1 MASSPADKA
10 RAMASSALEFTNKKI
25 DPSCTE
31 CTETPSVRA
40 VILYPNLGTPLII
53 PPSETKLTFF
63 VAAESRSRIL
73 FGVTEVKTFPSP
85 APLGYMYVDKHL
97 RIYPIKDKS
106 VKEDTKAGRLWSD
119 GKLCAT
125 AFKHVRVWC
134 VGRFEGGIIRDITGK
149 IVAHIR
155 PKTVEG
161 YGSISPVSRGD
172 KDPMTKNEPL
182 EWIYQIEIELDYL
195 PRKLS
200 QGSIS
205 TLAWMIAVPD
215 SYKTQKDLFGIID
228 WEYQDKLIY
237 DFLEDQKKKANKNHV
252 PDLYEFDVS
261 TATSK
266 KLPLLK
272 KDIPKRLKSWHPIMI
287 GNSNALKL
295 GHLSDVHIN
304 CRQFSLAAS
313 SVKVL
318 EGVSGKVGGKV
329 NNCFVSLRELFRE
342 MKAAGADAIFLT
354 GDLLD
359 FNRNLDP
366 RKMVGENPKDQ
377 WPGYDLNEKLSDN
390 ALYPRGIDDMLV
402 FSLLRYSYAEL
413 GLPVYLT
420 TGNHEA
426 YDVPY
431 GISPRANPFIIKRI
445 HQQVA
450 TDPGVVIPA
459 RLRVA
464 VQTASTASKRIKS
477 ASDGAKAI
485 PFIGA
490 EWDRA
495 TKAIEGWGRKAI
507 KDLGVNFDPNSY
519 KLLDAKMNEGI
530 PADHNLTIYE
540 ACLIYGPSF
549 PQVVRPFNFIQENFD
564 WFFMLFT
571 PLANYQ
577 IDYENQVLV
586 GLDWGESEIMVN
598 LDISGGELK
607 ETEMSS
613 AGIAGALSGLPR
625 ADKSLNG
632 VQKEIIEQAR
642 GSKKKVMLFSHFTII
657 NYDLPF
663 SLSHESKPFEASDN
677 VFNNFTKGTF
687 SQGRDWLYPRLNN
700 GIHYTLSGHSHR
712 SGLYRLKT
720 DAQSL
725 MSAVGYQ
732 PPDHRKLD
740 DHSAKMHARLFSDP
754 HASRIAVSSCGGPI
768 GVQNYRGELYGWN
781 LMPPSGTLIDVNAP
795 GVNEIQRVAP
805 VRYLPAKPRF
815 CVALDYVQCH
825 MKKQVIAWIPTDKP
839 GWYQIVAGNVLD
851 AKPFM
856 QSMCLHMWEPLT
868 KEFIKF
874 ELNINPVAGHPC
886 LYNCYILQYK
896 KFFDKTTTK
905 WGANGDEKHIFAQ
918 INFNETLAEVPIY
931 SHYNFSDPWIF
942 RVDVEKNDG
951 TQPFIVPARGTRSEI
966 PDWAWLATV
975 NPAQYPSLPTKH
987 DE

>member
-1 MASSPADKA
+1 MTGSPADKA
-10 RAMASSALEFTNKKI
+10 RALASNVLEYENRKI

-40 VILYPNLGTPLII
+40 IILFPNLGTPLII

-63 VAAESRSRIL
+63 VAAESRSRTL
-73 FGVTEVKTFPSP
+73 FGVSGVQTFPSP

-97 RIYPIKDKS
+97 RIYPIKEKS
-106 VKEDTKAGRLWSD
+106 LKDDTKAGRLWSD
-119 GKLCAT
+119 GKLCST

-134 VGRFEGGIIRDITGK
+134 VGRFEGGIIRDVTGK

-155 PKTVEG
+155 SKTIEE
-161 YGSISPVSRGD
+161 YNSMSPAYPSG
-172 KDPMTKNEPL
+172 KDPLTENQPM
-182 EWIYQIEIELDYL
+182 EWIYQVEIDIGSL
-195 PRKLS
+195 PRKLNH
-200 QGSIS
+200 GSIS
-205 TLAWMIAVPD
+205 TLAWMITLPD
-215 SYKTQKDLFGIID
+215 SYKAKKDLSGIVD

-237 DFLEDQKKKANKNHV
+237 DFLEGEKEKKNKSHV

-261 TATSK
+261 TATSS
-266 KLPLLK
+266 KLPSLK
-272 KDIPKRLKSWHPIMI
+272 KDVPKRLKSWHPVMI
-287 GNSNALKL
+287 GKSKALKI
-295 GHLSDVHIN
+295 GHLSDVHVN
-304 CRQFSLAAS
+304 CRQFALAAS
-313 SVKVL
+313 NVQIL
-318 EGVSGKVGGKV
+318 EGLSDRVGGKV

-342 MKAAGADAIFLT
+342 MKAAGADAVFLT

-366 RKMVGENPKDQ
+366 RKMVGDSAKDQ
-377 WPGYDLNEKLSDN
+377 WPSYNLNEKLSDE

-402 FSLLRYSYAEL
+402 FSLIRYSYAEL
-413 GLPVYLT
+413 GLPVYVT

-426 YDVPY
+426 YDAPY
-431 GISPRANPFIIKRI
+431 GISPRANPFLVKRLQ
-445 HQQVA
+445 QQVE

-459 RLRVA
+459 RLRGGIKG
-464 VQTASTASKRIKS
+464 ASTISARIQGVS
-477 ASDGAKAI
+477 NGAKAI

-490 EWDRA
+490 EWNRA
-495 TKAIEGWGRKAI
+495 TKALDEWSEKAL
-507 KDLGVNFDPNSY
+507 KDSGVDFDPNSY
-519 KLLDAKMNEGI
+519 KLLDTKMNEGI

-549 PQVVRPFNFIQENFD
+549 PQVVRPFNFMQENFD

-571 PLANYQ
+571 PLANYR

-607 ETEMSS
+607 KTEMSS

-625 ADKSLNG
+625 ADRSLNE

-642 GSKKKVMLFSHFTII
+642 GSKKKLMLFSHFTIV
-657 NYDLPF
+657 NYALPF
-663 SLSHESKPFEASDN
+663 SLSHESKPFEASDS

-687 SQGRDWLYPRLNN
+687 SRGRDWLYPRLNN

-712 SGLYRLKT
+712 SGVYRLKT

-725 MSAVGYQ
+725 MSTVGYQ
-732 PPDHRKLD
+732 PDEHRALDERTAKTHAKLF
-740 DHSAKMHARLFSDP
+740 RDP

-781 LMPPSGTLIDVNAP
+781 LMPPSGTIIDVNAA
-795 GVNEIQRVAP
+795 GADEIRRVAP
-805 VRYLPAKPRF
+805 INYRPAKPRF

-839 GWYQIVAGNVLD
+839 GWYQVVTGNVLD
-851 AKPFM
+851 AKAFLKGI
-856 QSMCLHMWEPLT
+856 CFHMWEPLA
-868 KEFIKF
+868 KKFIKF
-874 ELNINPVAGHPC
+874 ETTLTHVPGHPC
-886 LYNCYILQYK
+886 LYNCYILEYK
-896 KFFDKTTTK
+896 RFFNKTASK
-905 WGANGDEKHIFAQ
+905 WGGVDNDNHIFAQ
-918 INFNETLAEVPIY
+918 IDFNESLAEVSIY

-942 RVDVEKNDG
+942 RIDVEANDS
-951 TQPFIVPARGTRSEI
+951 TQPFIVPARGVRSEI

-975 NPAQYPSLPTKH
+975 NPAQYPTLLTKH